1 MKDGVLFQVLSLII
15 ICGAIIF
22 YIQKARGGYVPQIRT
37 IAGLEAIEE
46 AVGRATEM
54 GRIVH
59 FSPGIAALNGVT
71 AAQTFAG
78 LETLSMVARLVAR
91 YGAKMIVTIRIP
103 IVLPLA
109 ADVVRQAYMTEGAI
123 EAFDEDSIQYLSSEQ
138 FAYAAA
144 VMGIINREKA
154 AANIMLGAFWAESL
168 MLAEAGFHAGAI
180 QIAGSANITQ
190 VPFFVAACDYV
201 LIGEELFAAGAIA
214 SGNPVKL
221 GSIAGQDFAKVYAIA
236 LFLVGVLATSAG
248 SNFMIDLLNK

>member
-1 MKDGVLFQVLSLII
+1 MKEGILFHVLSLII
-15 ICGAIIF
+15 ISGAVIY

-54 GRIVH
+54 GRMVH
-59 FSPGIAALNGVT
+59 FSPGIAGLDGTT

-78 LETLSMVARLVAR
+78 LETLGMVARLVAR
-91 YGAKMIVTIRIP
+91 YGARIVVTIRQP

-109 ADVVRQAYMTEGAI
+109 QEVVRTAYMSEGVV
-123 EAFDEDSIQYLSSEQ
+123 ESYDEDCVQYLSSEQ

-144 VMGIINREKA
+144 VMGIIQREKA
-154 AANIMLGAFWAESL
+154 AASILLGAFWAESL
-168 MLAEAGFHAGAI
+168 MISEAGFHAGAI

-190 VPFFVAACDYV
+190 VPFFVAACDYG
-201 LIGEELFAAGAIA
+201 LIGEELYAAGAIA

-221 GSIAGQDFAKVYAIA
+221 GSIAGQDIGKLYVMA
-236 LFLVGVLATSAG
+236 LLIIGVLASTAG
-248 SNFMIDLLNK
+248 STFFIDLISR

>member
-1 MKDGVLFQVLSLII
+1 MKTGVVFQFVSLLIVCIGII
-15 ICGAIIF
+15 Y
-22 YIQKARGGYVPQIRT
+22 YIQKARNGTTYVIRK

-54 GRIVH
+54 GRLVH
-59 FSPGIAALNGVT
+59 FSPGIAGLSGVT

-78 LETLSMVARLVAR
+78 LETLSMVAKLVAR
-91 YGAKMIVTIRIP
+91 YGAKLLVSIRVA

-109 ADVVRQAYMTEGAI
+109 EEIVRQAYMAEGAI
-123 EAFDEDSIQYLSSEQ
+123 EAYDPECVQYLSSQQ

-144 VMGIINREKA
+144 VMGIIQREKA
-154 AANIMLGAFWAESL
+154 AASILLGGFWAESL
-168 MLAEAGFHAGAI
+168 MIAEAGFHAGAI

-201 LIGEELFAAGAIA
+201 LIGEELYAAGAIA

-221 GSIAGQDFAKVYAIA
+221 GSIAGQDIAKLYAII
-236 LFLVGVLATSAG
+236 LLVIGILGATAG
-248 SNFMIDLLNK
+248 SNFLADLMGK

>member
-1 MKDGVLFQVLSLII
+1 MKSGVMFQFFSLLIVA
-15 ICGAIIF
+15 GAIIF
-22 YIQKARGGYVPQIRT
+22 FIQKARSGTTNQIRT

-54 GRIVH
+54 GRMVH
-59 FSPGIAALNGVT
+59 FSPGIAGLNGVT

-78 LETLSMVARLVAR
+78 LETLGMVSKLVAR
-91 YGAKMIVTIRIP
+91 YGAKIFVSIRQP

-109 ADVVRQAYMTEGAI
+109 EEVVRQAYMAEGAI
-123 EAFDEDSIQYLSSEQ
+123 EAYDEDCVQYLSSQQ

-144 VMGIINREKA
+144 VMGIIQREKA
-154 AANIMLGAFWAESL
+154 AANILLGGFWAESL
-168 MLAEAGFHAGAI
+168 MIAEAGFHAGAI

-201 LIGEELFAAGAIA
+201 LIGEELYAAGAIA

-221 GSIAGQDFAKVYAIA
+221 GSIAGQDISKLYAM
-236 LFLVGVLATSAG
+236 LLLVIGVLAASAG
-248 SNFMIDLLNK
+248 SDFLYDLMIK